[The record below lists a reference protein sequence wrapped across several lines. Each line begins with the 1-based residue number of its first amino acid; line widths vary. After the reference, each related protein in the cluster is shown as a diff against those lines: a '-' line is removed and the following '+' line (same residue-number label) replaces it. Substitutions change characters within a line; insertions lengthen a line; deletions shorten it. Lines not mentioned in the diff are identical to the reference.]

1 MEKDMMSYRKVKR
14 RERGFT
20 LVEMLVVL
28 AILALL
34 VSLVGPVLFK
44 HISPAKRSV
53 ARAQINIFMS
63 ALDSYYM
70 DTGRY
75 PATAEGLE
83 SLRIQPAG
91 AQGWKGPYLKK
102 NLPKDPWGG
111 RYIYR
116 SPGRS
121 GGYEIVSYGSDG
133 EEGGEGDARDVNSWE
148 NEE

>member
-1 MEKDMMSYRKVKR
+1 MMSYRKVKR

-102 NLPKDPWGG
+102 KPAKGPVG
-111 RYIYR
+111 RQVHLQE
-116 SPGRS
+116 PGKKR
-121 GGYEIVSYGSDG
+121 
-133 EEGGEGDARDVNSWE
+133 RL
-148 NEE
+148 